1 LENALTQIEFH
12 IKYSFFPIF
21 KLSSKS
27 KLNLKAK
34 GDGGEQNQGHILES
48 ERPRCRTKKYQSSI

>member
-1 LENALTQIEFH
+1 
-12 IKYSFFPIF
+12 
-21 KLSSKS
+21 
-27 KLNLKAK
+27 LNLKAK